1 MSTKA
6 AELLVDFIAT
16 HQEFTQTR
24 VAGSIGVS
32 ISALNAFIK
41 GSYLGD
47 NAKIERAVTRF
58 LEAQQEAATE
68 TNRFKKDFDFVETSV
83 YDDVLR
89 TVNLAEF
96 RGEIRTITGISGVG
110 KSMSIQHIKDEREAS
125 MILVKVYPG
134 MRKTRVMKKLC
145 EAAGFNAAGTYDD
158 LFEELTSR
166 LDGSGRLI
174 AFDEA
179 EHMSIESIDAARRI
193 NDFTG
198 CGIVFVGLPVFYE
211 TLKNRQRD
219 YAYVYNRTSMPMKL
233 KRNNASDLL
242 KMATTMLGATEIPES
257 VFMSISGGVGRD
269 LKFILQ
275 ESLRV
280 AAVNGIQATDTKA
293 FCGIMENVQ
302 KSLGRKVA

>member
-1 MSTKA
+1 
-6 AELLVDFIAT
+6 
-16 HQEFTQTR
+16 
-24 VAGSIGVS
+24 
-32 ISALNAFIK
+32 
-41 GSYLGD
+41 
-47 NAKIERAVTRF
+47 
-58 LEAQQEAATE
+58 
-68 TNRFKKDFDFVETSV
+68 
-83 YDDVLR
+83 
-89 TVNLAEF
+89 
-96 RGEIRTITGISGVG
+96 
-110 KSMSIQHIKDEREAS
+110 
-125 MILVKVYPG
+125 
-134 MRKTRVMKKLC
+134 
-145 EAAGFNAAGTYDD
+145 
-158 LFEELTSR
+158 
-166 LDGSGRLI
+166 
-174 AFDEA
+174 
-179 EHMSIESIDAARRI
+179 MSIESIDAARRI

-233 KRNNASDLL
+233 KRNNAADLL
-242 KMATTMLGATEIPES
+242 KMATTMLGATEIPDS